1 MSGSSTLPAAPDT
14 MRYFL
19 PVIPLAFLFACQ
31 QPVAQQQ
38 PPVVKDTPAIQALPP
53 AVTTLPAEP
62 VVENEPDEAIG
73 ISGDFNGDGIIDSAW
88 REVVRMSEDGDEPH
102 IFAVKFNSAAIPPMK
117 EIQNRFRLIP
127 EGDLNGDGIP
137 EMSIFHSP
145 LHGTVHSIATWTL
158 APDGWKRI
166 AGPWMVPTAGE
177 YMSDSALRARI
188 VLENDTVYY
197 WQEDV
202 EDENFTLRKQVLQ
215 LTK

>member
-1 MSGSSTLPAAPDT
+1 MSAPPVT

-31 QPVAQQQ
+31 QPVTQQQ
-38 PPVVKDTPAIQALPP
+38 APMVKGTPALQTLPP
-53 AVTTLPAEP
+53 AVNTLPSEP
-62 VVENEPDEAIG
+62 VADEGSDEAIG
-73 ISGDFNGDGIIDSAW
+73 ISGDFNGDGMIDSAW
-88 REVVRMSEDGDEPH
+88 REVVRLSEDADEPH
-102 IFAVKFNSAAIPPMK
+102 IFAVKFNTTAIPTMK

-137 EMSIFHSP
+137 EISIFHSP

-158 APDGWKRI
+158 SPDGWKCI

-177 YMSDSALRARI
+177 YMSDSALQARI

-202 EDENFTLRKQVLQ
+202 EDENFTLRKLVLE